1 MVIFNNTSADFVLIP
16 ADVLLKMIIILI
28 ELKIV
33 QLCSYNV
40 TEFNYNIYSKRSK
53 SVLYQKMPKYVLE
66 SQKLTSLTGLTFSEA
81 LIAGVQ
87 NPPSEGYFFSNF
99 SCMFLNLDIFF
110 SNLICNCSNLLDLR
124 NLQEQVKKTF
134 CNQKLF

>member
-1 MVIFNNTSADFVLIP
+1 MLQSAHFKSTVARSSVLSTKS

-87 NPPSEGYFFSNF
+87 NPPSEG
-99 SCMFLNLDIFF
+99 
-110 SNLICNCSNLLDLR
+110 
-124 NLQEQVKKTF
+124 
-134 CNQKLF
+134 